1 MLIYIIHSDRIF
13 TFRLPKTVSGNYVLF
28 DYDTNGIK
36 RSLVNIYAYN
46 DEKWFMKSNEDMQI
60 FYNGQYAENIE
71 LKEYNFYS
79 LNVYK
84 TENLLLYV
92 SPALEKGY
100 IGKTLS
106 QDTCTL
112 TVGKEG
118 CDIVYSFP
126 SIAEKQ
132 VELTYQNGYWSY
144 KNLNAQVPVYVNK
157 ANKTSARLS
166 NLDTLFIMGLKI
178 VVCGKT
184 VFIKSP
190 LDNAYF
196 FNNKLTDEIAYLS
209 ERDRE
214 IHNEVY
220 KNFYETNEYFN
231 KSPIFR
237 KKIDTLHLTITSPND
252 KEKGDDGS
260 LLLQIV
266 PSGLMSLTSVLQAYY
281 SIQSYQKGESN
292 RETIVTSLVMCVV
305 MLIVSILWPF
315 VERFASKIRR
325 TVVERRRIHVYTKYL
340 KKKRKI
346 FEASRNEQKM
356 TLEFNNVSL
365 EQCADIIQNRTS
377 ALFSRG
383 IEQDDF
389 LSVRLGKGRVLL
401 DCEINYDKPD
411 FVQSKDKL
419 LDDIDE
425 LLEEYKYIN
434 DVPFSIS
441 LSKEKSLAFINN
453 SKNYT
458 SYMNAILLQL
468 LTFHDYAN
476 LKLVILTSDTSSNLM
491 KLKNLNHCWDN
502 EKSIRFF
509 ATNLQEAETI
519 SSYLVRIFNQRV
531 GSNKN
536 ENKKGKIPFY
546 LIISDHIEM
555 YRNLK
560 IVENVLDNSD
570 DIGFG
575 IMMFGQK
582 LTDIPDGC
590 DNFIDYNEKQ
600 ASIFKAEM
608 EEKNI
613 HNFTP
618 EFLSDEIDFNYYVR
632 LIGNIPIQIS
642 LEQQGSLP
650 TRLGFLEMYGVGK
663 IEQLNILNR
672 WKTSNITTTLAAPIG
687 VDSKGNI
694 ISLDLHET
702 KHGPHGLIAGMT
714 GSGKSEFIITYILS
728 LAVNYSPDEV
738 QFVLIDYKGGGLAG
752 AFENRKTKI
761 KLPHL
766 VGTITNLDK
775 SEMNRTLVS
784 IKSELQRRQKI
795 FNEAKE
801 KLDTGNMDI
810 YKYQKLHRE
819 GTLEEPLSHLFIIC
833 DEFAELKSQQPD
845 FMDELVSA
853 ARIGRSLGV
862 HLILATQKPS
872 GVVDDQI
879 WSNSKFKVC
888 CKVQTAEDSKEMIQR
903 PDAAYL
909 KDSGRFYLQIGYDEL
924 FIQGQS
930 GYSGISYNPTE
941 TVISKTDNSISFI
954 SNIGEVYQSVNN
966 KQEQTTKKKED
977 LGEELINILKYIV
990 ELANQEHFKYQQLW
1004 LDSLAKVMYLDDLRK
1019 KYPLTVQPFH
1029 IQALIGEYDDP
1040 KNQAQGSVVL
1050 DLTSGGNLYITG
1062 IAGSGKTTL
1071 LSTIIYSII
1080 TTHNV
1085 DEVNFYIVDLGAET
1099 LKSFTLAPQ
1108 VGDVLTIGDKAK
1120 ITKMFYYL
1128 QKEIE
1133 KRKKYYSEKGGSFE
1147 NDVRLGKSI
1156 FPNILVAING
1166 FDILKEQL
1174 EDFCDNFLGPF
1185 TRECNRYGIT
1195 MIFTGVSTSLGY
1207 AIENNFPQKIALKLA
1222 DPTDYSLLLSH
1233 TDVVP
1238 NDNPGRGLIEVEEST
1253 YEFQTSLI
1261 FDYDNMANNLTYVID
1276 QLRKMMKK
1284 FAPKVPE
1291 IPSHV
1296 TISSFKNEAISL
1308 SSIPIGFEIMSAC
1321 PYYYDFDK
1329 LINIITYGKEASIK
1343 SFTPALVTLF
1353 SYLNNVKNI
1362 VLSAYDFITID
1373 SENEN
1378 VKFYN
1383 ANFKAVLAAL
1393 YKNIEK
1399 VIQDTENNNKYII
1412 TVFGYSKLRKHIQK
1426 LRGEDDEDLEDDEE
1440 DDEILD
1446 EETSSNEKEE
1456 ADTNIIDLDQIIMLA
1471 KDSDKIRFVLIDNYE
1486 ILKSVDGY
1494 DWYNLFDS
1502 KNGILVS
1509 GEFDE
1514 QELFI
1519 AEVDYENRAIMRD
1532 DAIVIH
1538 NAHREYIKFVN
1549 RT

>member
-84 TENLLLYV
+84 TENLLLYI

-144 KNLNAQVPVYVNK
+144 KNLNVQVPVYVNK

-184 VFIKSP
+184 IFIKSP

-220 KNFYETNEYFN
+220 KDFYETNEYFN

-237 KKIDTLHLTITSPND
+237 KKINTLHLTITSPN
-252 KEKGDDGS
+252 EKDRTDEGS

-292 RETIVTSLVMCVV
+292 KETIVTSLVMCVV

-340 KKKRKI
+340 KKKRKVL
-346 FEASRNEQKM
+346 EASRNEQKM

-419 LDDIDE
+419 LDDIDQ
-425 LLEEYKYIN
+425 LLDEFKYVN

-441 LSKEKSLAFINN
+441 LNKEKSLAFINN
-453 SKNYT
+453 AKNYT

-502 EKSIRFF
+502 DKSMRFF
-509 ATNLQEAETI
+509 ATNLQDAENI
-519 SSYLVRIFNQRV
+519 STYLVRIFNQRSANNK
-531 GSNKN
+531 SNDN
-536 ENKKGKIPFY
+536 SKKGKIPFY

-618 EFLSDEIDFNYYVR
+618 EFLSDAIDFNYYVK
-632 LIGNIPIQIS
+632 LINNIPIQVTKD
-642 LEQQGSLP
+642 QQGSLP

-672 WKTSNITTTLAAPIG
+672 WKNSNVTTTLAAPIG

-752 AFENRKTKI
+752 AFENRKTRM

-784 IKSELQRRQKI
+784 INSELQRRQRI

-845 FMDELVSA
+845 FMDELVST
-853 ARIGRSLGV
+853 ARIGRSLGI

-872 GVVDDQI
+872 GVVDEQI
-879 WSNSKFKVC
+879 WSNSRFKVC
-888 CKVQTAEDSKEMIQR
+888 CKVQTTDDSNEMIQR

-909 KDSGRFYLQIGYDEL
+909 KDSGRFFLQIGYDE
-924 FIQGQS
+924 FFTEGQS
-930 GYSGISYNPTE
+930 GYSGIAYTPTE
-941 TVISKTDNSISFI
+941 TVTSKIDNSISFI
-954 SNIGEVYQSVNN
+954 SNIGENYKSIDN
-966 KQEQTTKKKED
+966 KQGQSTKKKED
-977 LGEELINILKYIV
+977 LGEELINILKYIIDV
-990 ELANQEHFKYQQLW
+990 ANQEHFTYQQLW
-1004 LDSLAKVMYLDDLRK
+1004 LDSLPQNVYYDTIVK
-1019 KYPLTVQPFH
+1019 KYNVLPTLYDIDPV
-1029 IQALIGEYDDP
+1029 IGEYDDP
-1040 KNQAQGSVVL
+1040 KNQKQDYVHL
-1050 DLTSGGNLYITG
+1050 PITTEGNAYLVG
-1062 IAGSGKTTL
+1062 ASGSGKSTL
-1071 LSTIIYSII
+1071 LSTLIYSSII
-1080 TTHNV
+1080 NHNAE
-1085 DEVNFYIVDLGAET
+1085 EVQFYIVDFGTEKLR
-1099 LKSFTLAPQ
+1099 KFQKAPQ
-1108 VGDVLTIGDKAK
+1108 VGDVLTIADGNK
-1120 ITKMFYYL
+1120 ITYLFYML
-1128 QKEIE
+1128 EAE
-1133 KRKKYYSEKGGSFE
+1133 KSKRQKYYAENGSDFLTDVKQHKSPFANIIVIIYDIEVFKEVYQDLYDEKF
-1147 NDVRLGKSI
+1147 V
-1156 FPNILVAING
+1156 
-1166 FDILKEQL
+1166 
-1174 EDFCDNFLGPF
+1174 PF
-1185 TRECNRYGIT
+1185 TRNCSKFGIYFIVT
-1195 MIFTGVSTSLGY
+1195 STSTSSLGFM
-1207 AIENNFPQKIALKLA
+1207 AENNFPQKIMLNMV
-1222 DPTDYSLLLSH
+1222 DITDYAMYF
-1233 TDVVP
+1233 DKPPIP
-1238 NDNPGRGLIEVEEST
+1238 NKTPGRGLIQIDEP
-1253 YEFQTSLI
+1253 YEFQVPLITSEEEEPKVLS
-1261 FDYDNMANNLTYVID
+1261 YVIE
-1276 QLRKMMKK
+1276 QLDKFLVKK
-1284 FAPKVPE
+1284 APPVPFVPQE
-1291 IPSHV
+1291 V
-1296 TISSFKNEAISL
+1296 SL
-1308 SSIPIGFEIMSAC
+1308 SDIKNYITTLKQIPIG
-1321 PYYYDFDK
+1321 
-1329 LINIITYGKEASIK
+1329 INIQTAQPGYFNLEKSITVISSSRVKDVIPFFNFFITMCSSLE
-1343 SFTPALVTLF
+1343 
-1353 SYLNNVKNI
+1353 NVNII
-1362 VLSAYDFITID
+1362 VLNALKDMDLDIP
-1373 SENEN
+1373 EK
-1378 VKFYN
+1378 VKFYDGGF
-1383 ANFKAVLAAL
+1383 AKIMPVLE
-1393 YKNIEK
+1393 KN
-1399 VIQDTENNNKYII
+1399 VIKYNEQGQSPNRFMII
-1412 TVFGYSKLRKHIQK
+1412 VLGYEELSKHI
-1426 LRGEDDEDLEDDEE
+1426 GELNN
-1440 DDEILD
+1440 
-1446 EETSSNEKEE
+1446 EETSII
-1456 ADTNIIDLDQIIMLA
+1456 NIGELVDLA
-1471 KDSDKIRFVLIDNYE
+1471 KKNESFKFVLYDTASMCDE
-1486 ILKSVDGY
+1486 LKNGDISNLVDLSSGI
-1494 DWYNLFDS
+1494 WIGRGFDS
-1502 KNGILVS
+1502 QNILDAPDAYNDNVKMTNDIAVLVKNGQS
-1509 GEFDE
+1509 
-1514 QELFI
+1514 
-1519 AEVDYENRAIMRD
+1519 
-1532 DAIVIH
+1532 
-1538 NAHREYIKFVN
+1538 EYVKFVKKI
-1549 RT
+1549 